1 MNRVLVALPIVAV
14 LVAAAWPSTRGAQ
27 AASPGVC
34 AQMTMAKLLES
45 PVLAEAYARALRT
58 GDADEIARVRAMFE
72 QIRSVHGCGEAGRQD
87 AERQDAAPAP
97 RLPPGH
103 PPIAPGERPA
113 GSVQFEDPG
122 AVTI

>member
-27 AASPGVC
+27 AAPQGVC

-45 PVLAEAYARALRT
+45 PALADEFAKALRS
-58 GDADEIARVRAMFE
+58 GDVEEIARVRAMFE
-72 QIRSVHGCGEAGRQD
+72 QIRSVHGCGDAGQQD
-87 AERQDAAPAP
+87 AQDAAPAP

-113 GSVQFEDPG
+113 GSVQFEEPG